1 MDLSKAFDTIDH
13 LILLDKLS
21 CYGVR
26 GVALNWFKS
35 YLMGRKQCVVVDGV
49 KSNFQE
55 MTCGV
60 PQGSVLGPLL
70 FLIYVNDIINSSDIL
85 QFSLFADDTL

>member
-26 GVALNWFKS
+26 GVALN
-35 YLMGRKQCVVVDGV
+35 RVQ
-49 KSNFQE
+49 
-55 MTCGV
+55 
-60 PQGSVLGPLL
+60 
-70 FLIYVNDIINSSDIL
+70 
-85 QFSLFADDTL
+85 SLFDGYRNNVWWSMVLNQIFKK